1 MHPDT
6 ERVYSELV
14 EGGIALTTRDKAV
27 LSQAL
32 DAMDAALQDHGEQYF
47 IAHPE
52 MDEAPYR
59 VFLERDPLSGRLL
72 FYVAVGNAS
81 IHEAVRTALAQI
93 MEGQM
98 TRNIVKNEQRD
109 DLHDGQ
115 G

>member
-14 EGGIALTTRDKAV
+14 EGGVSLTIKDKV
-27 LSQAL
+27 ILSQAL
-32 DAMDAALQDHGEQYF
+32 EAMETALQNHGEQYF

-59 VFLERDPLSGRLL
+59 VFLERDPLTGKLL

-81 IHEAVRTALAQI
+81 IQEGVRSAIAQI

-109 DLHDGQ
+109 DLYDGQ

>member
-14 EGGIALTTRDKAV
+14 EGGVSLATGDKII

-32 DAMDAALQDHGEQYF
+32 EAMETALQNHGEQYF

-59 VFLERDPLSGRLL
+59 VFLERDPLTGKLL

-81 IHEAVRTALAQI
+81 IHEGVRSAIAQI

-98 TRNIVKNEQRD
+98 TRNIVKNEQCD